1 MSHSVASK
9 RRKELRK
16 ELALL
21 EKQIFD
27 LETTYLEETKDIGN
41 IFQGWTTYLSNEKVK
56 GKKVVTNDERLFS
69 LSSVTSPATTK
80 KTEKSGAG
88 GANKRKAEK

>member
-1 MSHSVASK
+1 MAHSVASK

-56 GKKVVTNDERLFS
+56 GKKVVTNYERLFS
-69 LSSVTSPATTK
+69 LSSVTSPATK
-80 KTEKSGAG
+80 KTEKSGS
-88 GANKRKAEK
+88 GATKKRKAEE

>member
-1 MSHSVASK
+1 MAHSVASK

-69 LSSVTSPATTK
+69 LSSVTSPATK
-80 KTEKSGAG
+80 KTEKSGS
-88 GANKRKAEK
+88 GATNKRKAEE

>member
-1 MSHSVASK
+1 MAHSVASK

-56 GKKVVTNDERLFS
+56 GKKVVTKDERLFS
-69 LSSVTSPATTK
+69 LSSVTSPATK
-80 KTEKSGAG
+80 KTEKSGS
-88 GANKRKAEK
+88 GATNKRKAEE

>member
-1 MSHSVASK
+1 MAHSVASK

-56 GKKVVTNDERLFS
+56 GRKVVTNDERLFS
-69 LSSVTSPATTK
+69 LSSVTSPATK
-80 KTEKSGAG
+80 KTEKSGS
-88 GANKRKAEK
+88 GATNKRKAEE